1 MIKIAGIVIIALLL
15 SVLLRNYRSEFSLL
29 IVICASII
37 IFIMISDD
45 LHTIVMRFSEIT
57 DGVTGTK
64 QYINLM
70 LKVLGISLIAQ
81 LLSDLCRDSG
91 ESALATQ
98 TETAAKVIILIISF
112 PLFESVIEIV
122 TGLLK

>member
-29 IVICASII
+29 IVICASIV
-37 IFIMISDD
+37 IFIMISED

-57 DGVTGTK
+57 EGVTGTR
-64 QYINLM
+64 QYLNLM

>member
-1 MIKIAGIVIIALLL
+1 MIKISGIVIIALLL
-15 SVLLRNYRSEFSLL
+15 SVLLRNYRNEFSLL
-29 IVICASII
+29 VVICASII
-37 IFIMISDD
+37 IFIMISED
-45 LHTIVMRFSEIT
+45 LNTIVVRFSEIT
-57 DGVTGTK
+57 EGVTGTK

>member
-1 MIKIAGIVIIALLL
+1 MIKIAGIVVIALLL
-15 SVLLRNYRSEFSLL
+15 SVFLRNYKSEFSLL
-29 IVICASII
+29 IVICAAVLIFII
-37 IFIMISDD
+37 ISED
-45 LHTIVMRFSEIT
+45 LHTVVTDFSELT
-57 DGVTGTK
+57 ESVDGIG

-98 TETAAKVIILIISF
+98 TETAAKVIILIISY
-112 PLFESVIEIV
+112 PLFESVIKIV

>member
-1 MIKIAGIVIIALLL
+1 MIKISGIVIIALLL

-29 IVICASII
+29 VVICASII
-37 IFIMISDD
+37 IFIMISED
-45 LHTIVMRFSEIT
+45 LNTIVVRFSEIT
-57 DGVTGTK
+57 EDVTGTK

-98 TETAAKVIILIISF
+98 AETAAKVIILIISF

>member
-1 MIKIAGIVIIALLL
+1 MIKIAGIVVIALLL
-15 SVLLRNYRSEFSLL
+15 SVFLRNYKSEFSLL
-29 IVICASII
+29 IVICAAVLIFII
-37 IFIMISDD
+37 ISKD
-45 LHTIVMRFSEIT
+45 LHTVVTHFSELT
-57 DGVTGTK
+57 ESVDGIG

-98 TETAAKVIILIISF
+98 TETAAKVIILIISY
-112 PLFESVIEIV
+112 PLFESVIKIV

>member
-1 MIKIAGIVIIALLL
+1 MIKIAGIVICALLL
-15 SVLLRNYRSEFSLL
+15 SVLLKRYNSEFSLL
-29 IVICASII
+29 IVLCAAII
-37 IFIMISDD
+37 MFFMISDD
-45 LHTIVMRFSEIT
+45 LHTVVMRFTELT
-57 DGVTGTK
+57 DNVGGTR

-98 TETAAKVIILIISF
+98 TETAAKIIILIISF
-112 PLFESVIEIV
+112 PLFESVIEVV

>member
-1 MIKIAGIVIIALLL
+1 MIKISGIVIIALLL

-29 IVICASII
+29 VVICASII
-37 IFIMISDD
+37 IFIMISED
-45 LHTIVMRFSEIT
+45 LNTIVVRFSEIT
-57 DGVTGTK
+57 EGVTGTK

>member
-1 MIKIAGIVIIALLL
+1 MIKISGIVIIALLL

-29 IVICASII
+29 VVICASII
-37 IFIMISDD
+37 IFIMISED
-45 LHTIVMRFSEIT
+45 LNTIVVRFSEIT
-57 DGVTGTK
+57 EGVTGTK

-112 PLFESVIEIV
+112 PIFESVIEIV

>member
-1 MIKIAGIVIIALLL
+1 MIKIAGIVTIALLL
-15 SVLLRNYRSEFSLL
+15 SVFLKNYKSEFSLL
-29 IVICASII
+29 IVICAAVI

-45 LHTIVMRFSEIT
+45 LHTVIMRFSELTEIV
-57 DGVTGTK
+57 DGTK
-64 QYINLM
+64 QYISLM

-112 PLFESVIEIV
+112 PLFESVIKIV

>member
-29 IVICASII
+29 IVICASIV
-37 IFIMISDD
+37 IFIMISED

-57 DGVTGTK
+57 EGVTGTK

>member
-1 MIKIAGIVIIALLL
+1 MIKISGIVIIALLL

-29 IVICASII
+29 VVICASII
-37 IFIMISDD
+37 IFIMISED
-45 LHTIVMRFSEIT
+45 LNTIVVRFSEIT
-57 DGVTGTK
+57 EGVTGTK

-98 TETAAKVIILIISF
+98 TETSAKVIILIISF

>member
-1 MIKIAGIVIIALLL
+1 MIKISGIVIIALLL

-29 IVICASII
+29 VVICATII
-37 IFIMISDD
+37 IFIMISED
-45 LHTIVMRFSEIT
+45 LNTIVVRFSEIT
-57 DGVTGTK
+57 EGVTGTK

>member
-1 MIKIAGIVIIALLL
+1 MIKISGIVIIALLL

-29 IVICASII
+29 VVICASII
-37 IFIMISDD
+37 IFIMISED
-45 LHTIVMRFSEIT
+45 LNTIVVRFSEIT
-57 DGVTGTK
+57 EGVTGTK

-98 TETAAKVIILIISF
+98 TETASKVIILIISF

>member
-1 MIKIAGIVIIALLL
+1 MIKISGIVIIALLL

-29 IVICASII
+29 VVICASII
-37 IFIMISDD
+37 IFIMISED
-45 LHTIVMRFSEIT
+45 LNTIVVRFSEIT
-57 DGVTGTK
+57 EGVTGTK

-81 LLSDLCRDSG
+81 LLSDMCRDSG

>member
-1 MIKIAGIVIIALLL
+1 MTKIAGVVIIALLL
-15 SVLLRNYRSEFSLL
+15 SILLRKYKSEFSLL
-29 IVICASII
+29 IVICAAVI
-37 IFIMISDD
+37 IFMTISED
-45 LHTIVMRFSEIT
+45 LHTVITHFSELT
-57 DGVTGTK
+57 EGVDGIG
-64 QYINLM
+64 QYISLM

-98 TETAAKVIILIISF
+98 TETAAKVMILIISF
-112 PLFESVIEIV
+112 PLFESVIKIV

>member
-1 MIKIAGIVIIALLL
+1 MIKISGIVIIALLL

-29 IVICASII
+29 VVICASII
-37 IFIMISDD
+37 IFIMISED
-45 LHTIVMRFSEIT
+45 LNTIIMRFSEIT

>member
-29 IVICASII
+29 LVICVSII
-37 IFIMISDD
+37 IFMMISED
-45 LHTIVMRFSEIT
+45 LHTIVMKFSEIT
-57 DGVTGTK
+57 EGVSGTR

-98 TETAAKVIILIISF
+98 AETAAKVIILIISF

>member
-70 LKVLGISLIAQ
+70 LKVLGIALIAQ

-91 ESALATQ
+91 ESTLATQ

>member
-1 MIKIAGIVIIALLL
+1 MIKIAGIVICALLL
-15 SVLLRNYRSEFSLL
+15 SVLLKRYNSEFSLF
-29 IVICASII
+29 IVLCAAII
-37 IFIMISDD
+37 MFFMISDD
-45 LHTIVMRFSEIT
+45 LHTVVMRFTELT
-57 DGVTGTK
+57 DNVGGTR

-98 TETAAKVIILIISF
+98 TETAAKIIILIISF
-112 PLFESVIEIV
+112 PLFESVIEVV